1 MKKSKQKVRLR
12 TTESTNRNYIKG
24 ASYERK
30 VKKYFEEHNY
40 SISRSAGSHGV
51 FDLQGHDD
59 SAAWDIQCK
68 AEMSKKEALTLVD
81 KLADDMLEKYPL
93 LRIPV
98 VVAVMFDWQNKM
110 PVGVHRIL
118 LPNIEKVE
126 SENAESIKQ
135 DVPGNTKGI

>member
-1 MKKSKQKVRLR
+1 MKKPRQKIRLR
-12 TTESTNRNYIKG
+12 TTALTNRNYIKG

-30 VKKYFEEHNY
+30 VKRYFEEHNY
-40 SISRSAGSHGV
+40 SISRSAGSHGI

-59 SAAWDIQCK
+59 SATWDIQCK
-68 AEMSKKEALTLVD
+68 AGMSKKEALALVD

-98 VVAVMFDWQNKM
+98 VVAVMFGWQNKM

-118 LPNIEKVE
+118 LPNVEKVE
-126 SENAESIKQ
+126 DESSESVKQ
-135 DVPGNTKGI
+135 DVSRSAERV